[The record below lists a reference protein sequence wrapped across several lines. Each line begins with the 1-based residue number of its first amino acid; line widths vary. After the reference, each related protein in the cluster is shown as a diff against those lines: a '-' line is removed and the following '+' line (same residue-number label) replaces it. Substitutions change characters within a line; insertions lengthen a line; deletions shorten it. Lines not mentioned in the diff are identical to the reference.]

1 MAPEYQPSSEAL
13 IPTPIPL
20 DANPHVQK
28 VNSNSWGSDCSSGSW
43 CAGADS
49 DARDVDAFVDAHDD
63 MLVAGLTFNASLTAL
78 TLSIP
83 VLRFLDTYAS
93 KYALNK

>member
-1 MAPEYQPSSEAL
+1 
-13 IPTPIPL
+13 
-20 DANPHVQK
+20 VQK

-63 MLVAGLTFNASLTAL
+63 MLVAGLEA
-78 TLSIP
+78 
-83 VLRFLDTYAS
+83 
-93 KYALNK
+93 